1 MFGTLEIFLL
11 VFFLWI
17 IVVNTINRYRGEVD
31 KIVEKK
37 IEQER
42 TEVVVCRSECIDN
55 QIYVW
60 DIRDNSFIA
69 QGKSVEDIIEVFI
82 HKYPNTSM
90 RFDVKEK

>member
-1 MFGTLEIFLL
+1 MFGTFEIFLL

-17 IVVNTINRYRGEVD
+17 FIITTLKRYRNEVEE
-31 KIVEKK
+31 V
-37 IEQER
+37 IERGPER
-42 TEVVVCRSECIDN
+42 AEQVVVCRSECIDN

-60 DIRDNSFIA
+60 DIRDNSFIG
-69 QGKSVEDIIEVFI
+69 QGKSVEDIIELFI

>member
-11 VFFLWI
+11 VFFLWFLVI
-17 IVVNTINRYRGEVD
+17 NTIKRYRGEVD
-31 KIVEKK
+31 EMVEKR
-37 IEQER
+37 IEQEK

-60 DIRDNSFIA
+60 DIRDDSFIG
-69 QGKSVEDIIEVFI
+69 QGKSVEDIIELFI

-90 RFDVKEK
+90 RFDVKQK